1 MNRRKIITES
11 LKSPNKLRRCLLAHG
26 THQYQMDKK
35 LSVQRVIL
43 QEPPSWAKRLVVQPV
58 KDHCMPTSNRRKKV
72 VKIAQ
77 PPRRAY
83 SPVSSSSVARYIKGQ
98 RAVSLSM

>member
-35 LSVQRVIL
+35 LSVQRVLL

-58 KDHCMPTSNRRKKV
+58 KDPCTTDFQQAKEGCENCSATKEA
-72 VKIAQ
+72 IF
-77 PPRRAY
+77 
-83 SPVSSSSVARYIKGQ
+83 SSVLFKCSQVY
-98 RAVSLSM
+98 